1 MGKDKKGA
9 ADTKP
14 AVVPATTG
22 TTGEAAK
29 KDNKKGGKK

>member
-9 ADTKP
+9 ETKP
-14 AVVPATTG
+14 AEVPATTG